1 MAPVPGPSQRPPG
14 RPLRRRPPSRF
25 PFLAVS
31 LAGVSVVLGAIG
43 LQQVTAQPTE
53 RITFVVEEGLPHGI
67 TQESVEAAAEGIALS
82 HEPFTLHV
90 VERELEWD
98 EYSNGETGD
107 ADIML
112 SIGNDPEDPDL
123 ALHDATRVAFAGEDY
138 GDDYSTAA
146 TIRET
151 FVNNRT
157 LGHGPHAIIGAALTA
172 ADLKFDPG
180 VRTPLLWAPLAALP
194 MFAAILVMY
203 RWMGRRRDER
213 ARYRA
218 FGEAQL
224 RLARAVLEL
233 ETLQLRVEVAGAQLD
248 RTLQARLQN
257 DGKRVR
263 GLTRDLAR
271 TEQSLV
277 ADLDRTS
284 PPLKARSAEQL
295 EADLQQFAADT
306 LDLQRRADVL
316 AQAAEVRSGHAGSRS
331 ILDRLALPLL
341 QSIDEVL
348 AHHDRYPAEARAL
361 VAHRARLL
369 AIAQE
374 VAAGV
379 VTGTSPD
386 REHDDGAHPGAPGAT
401 SGGPDAD
408 AQAAGLVTNHGRLL
422 ERWNAVEKD
431 IRATA
436 ARMSRRV
443 ASPKTVPNA
452 THVRTMNEAVDKR
465 SRARV
470 SAATAGATDSFTGL
484 RAALG
489 LGHGIDLGPL
499 QATERVLELI
509 DRRET
514 DGQPAPLP
522 PVTGSM
528 PAIPSGLVV
537 LVLPLMFSLG
547 AGFVVSAQIEDS
559 HIQYGRT
566 LTGDRPLADLQ
577 VYGDPAAVAGPV
589 EPREA
594 DPQTQA
600 DSLDLEYIRERMAK
614 SLEFN
619 EEGALL
625 PADVELTVAILP
637 AEQYIDYGPDPE
649 YDHRIAIDYWDLL
662 EAQQEVKQDVAAEF
676 PEVLDPR
683 TGDVALGQAILPV
696 WILEDGTYAFDNFL
710 TGEFSVGVSSRMGA
724 YSFTGTKPTVHGAGD
739 MADVSLG
746 WRVAYELEDLGRAM
760 EYNRLTVDNVSP
772 AAVFWAVFLS
782 AWTGILTVIMLGL
795 AVIEAGRRRVG
806 TATVRRQL
814 SGLRTD
820 LEQLALGLDLSR
832 LDMVAVLGLDSATGG
847 RAEQADQ
854 RLYESALVT
863 AWREVDA
870 LERLPRREQRGEA
883 WEARVN
889 HVRRLVTTLA
899 TQQAD
904 VARRADELL
913 RSQRFG

>member
-1 MAPVPGPSQRPPG
+1 MSPVPGPSQRPPG

-53 RITFVVEEGLPHGI
+53 PITFVVDEGLPHGI
-67 TQESVEAAAEGIALS
+67 TQESVEAAAEGIALG

-112 SIGNDPEDPDL
+112 SIGDDPEDPDL
-123 ALHDATRVAFAGEDY
+123 SLHDATRVAFAGEDY

-157 LGHGPHAIIGAALTA
+157 LGHGPHSIIGAALTA

-180 VRTPLLWAPLAALP
+180 IRTPLLWAPLAALP
-194 MFAAILVMY
+194 MFIAILVMY
-203 RWMGRRRDER
+203 RWIGRRRDER

-233 ETLQLRVEVAGAQLD
+233 ETLQLRVEVAGSQHDPNLHA
-248 RTLQARLQN
+248 TLQN
-257 DGKRVR
+257 DWKRVR
-263 GLTRDLAR
+263 DLTRDLAR

-284 PPLKARSAEQL
+284 PPLKARTPEQL

-316 AQAAEVRSGHAGSRS
+316 AQAAEVRSGHAGTRS
-331 ILDRLALPLL
+331 VLDRLALPLL

-348 AHHDRYPAEARAL
+348 AHHDRYPSEARAL
-361 VAHRARLL
+361 EAHRARLL

-374 VAAGV
+374 VA
-379 VTGTSPD
+379 D
-386 REHDDGAHPGAPGAT
+386 QH
-401 SGGPDAD
+401 AD
-408 AQAAGLVTNHGRLL
+408 EQAAGLVSRHSDLL
-422 ERWNAVEKD
+422 QRWNAVEQE

-436 ARMSRRV
+436 LRMSRHV
-443 ASPKTVPNA
+443 ASPKTIPNA
-452 THVRTMNEAVDKR
+452 THVRTLNEAVDER

-470 SAATAGATDSFTGL
+470 SAATAGATDSFAGL
-484 RAALG
+484 RASLG
-489 LGHGIDLGPL
+489 LGHGVDLGPL

-509 DRRET
+509 DRHAEH
-514 DGQPAPLP
+514 GQPAPP
-522 PVTGSM
+522 P
-528 PAIPSGLVV
+528 PASAAAARIPYGLLV
-537 LVLPLMFSLG
+537 LVLPLLFSLG

-566 LTGDRPLADLQ
+566 LTGDRPLAGLQ
-577 VYGDPAAVAGPV
+577 VYGDPAALAGPV
-589 EPREA
+589 APRESE
-594 DPQTQA
+594 PQTQA
-600 DSLDLEYIRERMAK
+600 DSLDLEYVRERMAK
-614 SLEFN
+614 SLEYSD
-619 EEGALL
+619 EGALL
-625 PADVELTVAILP
+625 PADVELTVALLP
-637 AEQYIDYGPDPE
+637 SERYIDYAPDPE

-662 EAQQEVKQDVAAEF
+662 EAQQRVKQDVAAEF

-696 WILEDGTYAFDNFL
+696 WILDDGTYAFDNFL

-724 YSFTGTKPTVHGAGD
+724 YHFTGTEPTVRGTGD

-746 WRVAYELEDLGRAM
+746 WWVAYELEDLGRAM

-795 AVIEAGRRRVG
+795 AVVEAGRRRVG
-806 TATVRRQL
+806 TAAVRRQL
-814 SGLRTD
+814 AGLRTD

-832 LDMVAVLGLDSATGG
+832 LDMVAVFGLDSATGG

-863 AWREVDA
+863 AWREVDV

-883 WEARVN
+883 WEARVR
-889 HVRRLVTTLA
+889 HVRHLVTTLT

>member
-1 MAPVPGPSQRPPG
+1 MPGSSQRPPG
-14 RPLRRRPPSRF
+14 RPLRRRPPLRF

-31 LAGVSVVLGAIG
+31 LAGVSVALGAIG

-53 RITFVVEEGLPHGI
+53 PITFVVDEGLPRGI
-67 TQESVEAAAEGIALS
+67 TQESVEAAAEGIALG

-112 SIGNDPEDPDL
+112 SIGDDPEDPDL
-123 ALHDATRVAFAGEDY
+123 SLHDATRVAFAGEDY

-172 ADLKFDPG
+172 ADLQFDPG
-180 VRTPLLWAPLAALP
+180 IRTPLLWAPLAALP
-194 MFAAILVMY
+194 MFIAILVMY
-203 RWMGRRRDER
+203 RWIGRRRDER
-213 ARYRA
+213 ARYRT

-233 ETLQLRVEVAGAQLD
+233 ETLQLRVELAGVQRD
-248 RTLQARLQN
+248 RPRHAGLQN
-257 DGKRVR
+257 DWKRIR
-263 GLTRDLAR
+263 RLTRDLAR
-271 TEQSLV
+271 TEQSLM
-277 ADLDRTS
+277 ADLDRAS
-284 PPLKARSAEQL
+284 PPLQARTAEQL
-295 EADLQQFAADT
+295 EVDLRQFSADT

-316 AQAAEVRSGHAGSRS
+316 AQATEVRSGHAGSRS
-331 ILDRLALPLL
+331 VLDRLALPLL

-361 VAHRARLL
+361 EAHRARLL

-374 VAAGV
+374 VAAGIG
-379 VTGTSPD
+379 TGPSPD
-386 REHDDGAHPGAPGAT
+386 RAHDDGAPPGAPGA
-401 SGGPDAD
+401 SPAGQGAD
-408 AQAAGLVTNHGRLL
+408 EQAAGLVSRHGELL
-422 ERWNAVEKD
+422 QRWNAAEQD

-436 ARMSRRV
+436 LRMSRHV
-443 ASPKTVPNA
+443 TSPKTFSNA
-452 THVRTMNEAVDKR
+452 THVRTMNEAVDER
-465 SRARV
+465 ARARV
-470 SAATAGATDSFTGL
+470 SAATAGATDSFTSL
-484 RAALG
+484 RSALG
-489 LGHGIDLGPL
+489 LGHGADLGPL

-509 DRRET
+509 DRQT
-514 DGQPAPLP
+514 GHGQSTAPPPASKAAPGVPYGLLLGVFPL
-522 PVTGSM
+522 
-528 PAIPSGLVV
+528 LV
-537 LVLPLMFSLG
+537 SLG
-547 AGFVVSAQIEDS
+547 AGFMASSQIEDS

-566 LTGDRPLADLQ
+566 LTGDRPLAGLQ
-577 VYGDPAAVAGPV
+577 VYGDPAALAGPV
-589 EPREA
+589 EPRET

-600 DSLDLEYIRERMAK
+600 DSLDLDYIRERMAW
-614 SLEFN
+614 SLEYSDD
-619 EEGALL
+619 GALL
-625 PADVELTVAILP
+625 PADVEVTVALLP
-637 AEQYIDYGPDPE
+637 SERYIDYAPDAE
-649 YDHRIAIDYWDLL
+649 YDHRMAIDYWDLL
-662 EAQQEVKQDVAAEF
+662 EAQDQVKQDVAVEF
-676 PEVLDPR
+676 PEVLDAR

-710 TGEFSVGVSSRMGA
+710 TGEFSVGVSSRLGA
-724 YSFTGTKPTVHGAGD
+724 YAFTGTEPTVHGTGD
-739 MADVSLG
+739 MADVSIG
-746 WRVAYELEDLGRAM
+746 WWIAYELEDLGRAM
-760 EYNRLTVDNVSP
+760 EYNRLTVDQVSP

-782 AWTGILTVIMLGL
+782 AWTGILTIIMLSL
-795 AVIEAGRRRVG
+795 AGVEAGRRRMG
-806 TATVRRQL
+806 TAAVRRQL
-814 SGLRTD
+814 AGLRTD

-847 RAEQADQ
+847 RAEQAGQ

-883 WEARVN
+883 WEARVR
-889 HVRRLVTTLA
+889 HARRLVTTLA

>member
-1 MAPVPGPSQRPPG
+1 M
-14 RPLRRRPPSRF
+14 
-25 PFLAVS
+25 S

-53 RITFVVEEGLPHGI
+53 PITFVVDEGLPHGI
-67 TQESVEAAAEGIALS
+67 TQESVEAAAEGIARG

-112 SIGNDPEDPDL
+112 SIGDDPEDPDL
-123 ALHDATRVAFAGEDY
+123 SLHDATRVAFAGEDY

-146 TIRET
+146 SIRET

-157 LGHGPHAIIGAALTA
+157 LGHGPHAIIGAALTS

-180 VRTPLLWAPLAALP
+180 IRTPLLWAPLAALP
-194 MFAAILVMY
+194 MFIAILVMY
-203 RWMGRRRDER
+203 RWVGRRRDER

-218 FGEAQL
+218 FGESQL

-233 ETLQLRVEVAGAQLD
+233 ETLQLRVEVAGVQQD
-248 RTLQARLQN
+248 RPQHARLQN
-257 DGKRVR
+257 DWKRVR
-263 GLTRDLAR
+263 ELTRELAR

-284 PPLKARSAEQL
+284 PPLKARTAEQL
-295 EADLQQFAADT
+295 ESDLQQFAADT

-331 ILDRLALPLL
+331 VLDRLALPLL

-361 VAHRARLL
+361 QAHRARLL

-374 VAAGV
+374 VA
-379 VTGTSPD
+379 D
-386 REHDDGAHPGAPGAT
+386 H
-401 SGGPDAD
+401 DAD
-408 AQAAGLVTNHGRLL
+408 ELAAGLISRHGDLL
-422 ERWNAVEKD
+422 RRWNAVEQD
-431 IRATA
+431 IRTTA
-436 ARMSRRV
+436 QRMSRRV
-443 ASPKTVPNA
+443 ASPKTIPNA
-452 THVRTMNEAVDKR
+452 AHVRTLNESVDER
-465 SRARV
+465 ARARV

-489 LGHGIDLGPL
+489 LGHGADLGPL
-499 QATERVLELI
+499 QATEQVLELI
-509 DRRET
+509 DRHAGH
-514 DGQPAPLP
+514 GQSTPPPPPSTAASGIPYGLLLGVFPL
-522 PVTGSM
+522 
-528 PAIPSGLVV
+528 LV
-537 LVLPLMFSLG
+537 SLG
-547 AGFVVSAQIEDS
+547 AGFLVSSQVEDS

-566 LTGDRPLADLQ
+566 LTGDRPLAGLQ
-577 VYGDPAAVAGPV
+577 VYGDPAALAGPV
-589 EPREA
+589 QPRET

-600 DSLDLEYIRERMAK
+600 DSLDLDYVRERMAW
-614 SLEFN
+614 SLEHSD
-619 EEGALL
+619 EGALL
-625 PADVELTVAILP
+625 PADVEVTVALLP
-637 AEQYIDYGPDPE
+637 SERYIDYAPDPE

-662 EAQQEVKQDVAAEF
+662 EAQQQVKQDVAAEF

-710 TGEFSVGVSSRMGA
+710 TGEFSVGVSSRLGA
-724 YSFTGTKPTVHGAGD
+724 YAFTGTEPTVYGTGD
-739 MADVSLG
+739 MADVSIG
-746 WRVAYELEDLGRAM
+746 WWISYELEDLGRAM
-760 EYNRLTVDNVSP
+760 EYNHLTVDQVSP
-772 AAVFWAVFLS
+772 AAVFWAVFFS

-795 AVIEAGRRRVG
+795 AVVEAGRRRVG
-806 TATVRRQL
+806 TAAVRRQL
-814 SGLRTD
+814 AGLRTD

-883 WEARVN
+883 WEARVR

-904 VARRADELL
+904 VARRADALL

>member
-1 MAPVPGPSQRPPG
+1 M
-14 RPLRRRPPSRF
+14 
-25 PFLAVS
+25 S

-53 RITFVVEEGLPHGI
+53 PITFVVDEGLPHGI
-67 TQESVEAAAEGIALS
+67 TQESVEAAAEGIALG

-112 SIGNDPEDPDL
+112 SIGDDPEDPDL
-123 ALHDATRVAFAGEDY
+123 SLHDATRVAFAGEDY

-180 VRTPLLWAPLAALP
+180 IRTPLLWAPLAALP
-194 MFAAILVMY
+194 MFIAILVMY
-203 RWMGRRRDER
+203 RWVGRRRDER

-218 FGEAQL
+218 FGESQL

-233 ETLQLRVEVAGAQLD
+233 ETLQLRVEVAGVQQD
-248 RTLQARLQN
+248 RPQHARLQN
-257 DGKRVR
+257 DWKRVR
-263 GLTRDLAR
+263 ELTRELAR

-277 ADLDRTS
+277 ADLDRAS
-284 PPLKARSAEQL
+284 PPLKARTAEQL
-295 EADLQQFAADT
+295 ESDLQQFAADT

-316 AQAAEVRSGHAGSRS
+316 AQTAEVRSGHAGSRS
-331 ILDRLALPLL
+331 VLDRLALPLL

-348 AHHDRYPAEARAL
+348 AHHDRYPVEARAL
-361 VAHRARLL
+361 EAHRARLL

-379 VTGTSPD
+379 GTGTSPD
-386 REHDDGAHPGAPGAT
+386 RAHDDGAHPGAPGT
-401 SGGPDAD
+401 SPAGRGAD
-408 AQAAGLVTNHGRLL
+408 RHADRPADEQAAGLVSRHGDLL
-422 ERWNAVEKD
+422 QRWNAVEQD
-431 IRATA
+431 IRTTA
-436 ARMSRRV
+436 LRMSRRV
-443 ASPKTVPNA
+443 ASPKTIPNA
-452 THVRTMNEAVDKR
+452 THVRTMNESVDER
-465 SRARV
+465 ARARV

-489 LGHGIDLGPL
+489 LGHGADLGPL
-499 QATERVLELI
+499 QATEQVLELI
-509 DRRET
+509 DRQAGH
-514 DGQPAPLP
+514 GQSTPPPPPSAAASGIPYGLLLGVFPL
-522 PVTGSM
+522 
-528 PAIPSGLVV
+528 LV
-537 LVLPLMFSLG
+537 SLG
-547 AGFVVSAQIEDS
+547 AGFLVSSQVEDS

-566 LTGDRPLADLQ
+566 LTGDRPLAGLQ
-577 VYGDPAAVAGPV
+577 VFGDPAALTGPV
-589 EPREA
+589 EPRDT
-594 DPQTQA
+594 DPQTHA
-600 DSLDLEYIRERMAK
+600 DSLDLDYVRERMAW
-614 SLEFN
+614 SLEYSD
-619 EEGALL
+619 EGALL
-625 PADVELTVAILP
+625 PADVEVTVALLP
-637 AEQYIDYGPDPE
+637 SERYIDYAPDPE

-662 EAQQEVKQDVAAEF
+662 EAQQQVKQDVAAEF

-710 TGEFSVGVSSRMGA
+710 TGEFSVGVSSRLGA
-724 YSFTGTKPTVHGAGD
+724 YAFTGTEPTVHGTGD
-739 MADVSLG
+739 MADVSIG
-746 WRVAYELEDLGRAM
+746 WWISYELEDLGRAM
-760 EYNRLTVDNVSP
+760 EYNHLTVDQVSP
-772 AAVFWAVFLS
+772 AAVFWAVFFS

-795 AVIEAGRRRVG
+795 AVVEAGRRRVG
-806 TATVRRQL
+806 TAAVRRQL
-814 SGLRTD
+814 AGLRTD

-847 RAEQADQ
+847 RAEQAAQ

-883 WEARVN
+883 WEARVS

-899 TQQAD
+899 NQQAD
-904 VARRADELL
+904 VARRADALL

>member
-1 MAPVPGPSQRPPG
+1 MPGPSQRPPG

-361 VAHRARLL
+361 EAHRARLL

-374 VAAGV
+374 VA
-379 VTGTSPD
+379 D
-386 REHDDGAHPGAPGAT
+386 QH
-401 SGGPDAD
+401 AD
-408 AQAAGLVTNHGRLL
+408 EQAAGLVTRHGRLL

-452 THVRTMNEAVDKR
+452 THVRTMNEAVDQR

-489 LGHGIDLGPL
+489 LGHGVDLGPL

-514 DGQPAPLP
+514 DGQPAPPP

-537 LVLPLMFSLG
+537 LVLPLLFSLG

-566 LTGDRPLADLQ
+566 LTGDRPLAGLQ
-577 VYGDPAAVAGPV
+577 VYGDPAELAGPV
-589 EPREA
+589 EPRETE
-594 DPQTQA
+594 PQTQA
-600 DSLDLEYIRERMAK
+600 DSLDLDYVRELMAR
-614 SLEFN
+614 SLEYSD
-619 EEGALL
+619 EGALL
-625 PADVELTVAILP
+625 PADVELTVALLP
-637 AEQYIDYGPDPE
+637 SERYIDYAPDPE

-662 EAQQEVKQDVAAEF
+662 EAQQRVKQDVAAEF

-683 TGDVALGQAILPV
+683 TADVALGQAILPV

-724 YSFTGTKPTVHGAGD
+724 YAFTGTKPTVHGAGD

-820 LEQLALGLDLSR
+820 LEHLALGLDLSR

>member
-1 MAPVPGPSQRPPG
+1 M
-14 RPLRRRPPSRF
+14 
-25 PFLAVS
+25 S

-53 RITFVVEEGLPHGI
+53 PIAFIVDEGLPHGI
-67 TQESVEAAAEGIALS
+67 TQESVEAAAEGIALG

-112 SIGNDPEDPDL
+112 SIGDDPEDPDL
-123 ALHDATRVAFAGEDY
+123 SLHDATRVAFAGEDY

-180 VRTPLLWAPLAALP
+180 IRTPLLWAPLAALP
-194 MFAAILVMY
+194 MFIAILVMY
-203 RWMGRRRDER
+203 RWIGRRRDER
-213 ARYRA
+213 ARYRS

-233 ETLQLRVEVAGAQLD
+233 ETLQMRVEVAGAHLGPGSAASKQD
-248 RTLQARLQN
+248 RTLHARLEN
-257 DGKRVR
+257 DWTRVR
-263 GLTRDLAR
+263 ELTRDLAR

-277 ADLDRTS
+277 ADLDRTT
-284 PPLKARSAEQL
+284 PPLTARPAEQL

-306 LDLQRRADVL
+306 LDLQRRADAL

-331 ILDRLALPLL
+331 VLDRLALPLL

-361 VAHRARLL
+361 QAHRAGLL
-369 AIAQE
+369 AVAQE
-374 VAAGV
+374 VADQQG
-379 VTGTSPD
+379 S
-386 REHDDGAHPGAPGAT
+386 E
-401 SGGPDAD
+401 
-408 AQAAGLVTNHGRLL
+408 QAAGLVARHGDLL
-422 ERWNAVEKD
+422 RRWNAVEQH
-431 IRATA
+431 IRTTA
-436 ARMSRRV
+436 LRMSRHV
-443 ASPKTVPNA
+443 ASAKTIPHA
-452 THVRTMNEAVDKR
+452 THVRTLHEAVDER
-465 SRARV
+465 ARARV
-470 SAATAGATDSFTGL
+470 SAATAGATDSFTDL

-489 LGHGIDLGPL
+489 LGHGAALGPL

-509 DRRET
+509 DRREGH
-514 DGQPAPLP
+514 GQPAPPP
-522 PVTGSM
+522 PVKDSLPT
-528 PAIPSGLVV
+528 IPSGLLV
-537 LVLPLMFSLG
+537 LVLPVLLSLG
-547 AGFVVSAQIEDS
+547 AGLLVSSQIEDS

-566 LTGDRPLADLQ
+566 LTGDRPLAGLR
-577 VYGDPAAVAGPV
+577 VFGDPAELAGPV
-589 EPREA
+589 EPRED
-594 DPQTQA
+594 DPQTQG
-600 DSLDLEYIRERMAK
+600 DSLDLDYVREQMAR
-614 SLEFN
+614 SLEFS

-625 PADVELTVAILP
+625 PADVEVTVALLP
-637 AEQYIDYGPDPE
+637 AEQYIEYAPDPE
-649 YDHRIAIDYWDLL
+649 YDHRIAIGYRDLL
-662 EAQQEVKQDVAAEF
+662 AAQQQVKQDVAAEF

-683 TGDVALGQAILPV
+683 TDDVALGQAILPV

-710 TGEFSVGVSSRMGA
+710 TGEFSVGVSSRLGA
-724 YSFTGTKPTVHGAGD
+724 YDFTGTEPTVLGAGD
-739 MADVSLG
+739 MADVSIG
-746 WRVAYELEDLGRAM
+746 WWIAYELEDLGRAM
-760 EYNRLTVDNVSP
+760 EYNRLTVDKVSP

-782 AWTGILTVIMLGL
+782 TWTGIVTVVMLGL
-795 AVIEAGRRRVG
+795 AVMEAGRRRVG
-806 TATVRRQL
+806 TAAVRRQL
-814 SGLRTD
+814 AGLRSD

-832 LDMVAVLGLDSATGG
+832 LDMVAVLGLDSASGG

-883 WEARVN
+883 WEARVR
-889 HVRRLVTTLA
+889 HVRRLVTTLS

-913 RSQRFG
+913 RSQRFD